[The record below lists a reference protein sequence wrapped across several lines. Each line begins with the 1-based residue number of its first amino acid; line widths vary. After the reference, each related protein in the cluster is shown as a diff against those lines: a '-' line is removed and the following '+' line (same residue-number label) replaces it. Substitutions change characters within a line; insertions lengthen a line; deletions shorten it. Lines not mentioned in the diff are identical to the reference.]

1 MYLTS
6 SPPVSLFEKSSPPV
20 PLSQR
25 SSPPVPLSAYAERG
39 NSGLP
44 TRDRPDHEKR
54 LRPRCDRLGQGSVRR
69 VVRQV
74 PLAREEPQE
83 RPAPLGDVVADR
95 AAQHGITRLERVQH
109 RGAGDPAGY
118 VERHLAF
125 HLRQGAQVRREH
137 HADHASVWTSTESTA
152 GRSRTMGAQL
162 SPPSADP
169 YTCPPEV
176 PKYTPH
182 GSSESTAIASRSTF
196 T

>member
-1 MYLTS
+1 MYLISAPPCVATLLR
-6 SPPVSLFEKSSPPV
+6 SPEVLPPCP
-20 PLSQR
+20 PLR
-25 SSPPVPLSAYAERG
+25 IRGEGGLS
-39 NSGLP
+39 P

-54 LRPRCDRLGQGSVRR
+54 LRPRCDRLRERGVRR

-74 PLAREEPQE
+74 PLACEEPQE

-109 RGAGDPAGY
+109 RVPGDPAGY

-137 HADHASVWTSTESTA
+137 HADHASVWTSTDSTA

-182 GSSESTAIASRSTF
+182 GSSESTAIASRSRF
-196 T
+196 S